1 MIGLMQKMFGDE
13 FWENAIIEA
22 THWNY
27 HSKSI
32 QMRHSSNPPIIED
45 WWTNQFNQL
54 FKQEYGLSFD
64 LPSVFIDTYYNKS
77 NEQELIK
84 FQENTVKLYNFASTH
99 NPFQCKDINI
109 ALTEIGELQ
118 EKSQELEETIVA
130 LKVDKN
136 KATEENF
143 QLEQQLKKQN
153 QETSNSGYAASLQ
166 YKYCSSHKCYSPM
179 EFAIYGFGICIAG
192 GHSICLC

>member
-54 FKQEYGLSFD
+54 FKREYDLNFN
-64 LPSVFIDTYYNKS
+64 LPSVFIGK
-77 NEQELIK
+77 K
-84 FQENTVKLYNFASTH
+84 H
-99 NPFQCKDINI
+99 
-109 ALTEIGELQ
+109 
-118 EKSQELEETIVA
+118 A
-130 LKVDKN
+130 LKKYDHF
-136 KATEENF
+136 TLNF
-143 QLEQQLKKQN
+143 QK
-153 QETSNSGYAASLQ
+153 
-166 YKYCSSHKCYSPM
+166 
-179 EFAIYGFGICIAG
+179 
-192 GHSICLC
+192 